1 MNRTQ
6 WSSWLESS
14 LQDFRLDD
22 NERRTLQSDLSKQAL
37 ANEDRAF
44 LRNLSFKL
52 VQQHLAKG
60 AEPAVLLR
68 WLERVIKVLDNVQN
82 ANSAELAKS
91 WFSPGRACITGIIE
105 QLKLAKNSID
115 ICVFTIS
122 DDNITKHIV
131 AAHQRG
137 VAVRVISDNE
147 KMYDKGSDVQ
157 YLADKGLAVKID
169 RSPYHMHH
177 KFAIFDNLRM
187 INGSFNW
194 TRSASHYNEEDITL
208 TDDQRFIEP
217 FRRRFEELWQRC
229 SYL

>member
-1 MNRTQ
+1 MNRQQ

-22 NERRTLQSDLSKQAL
+22 DERRTLQSDLSKEVL
-37 ANEDRAF
+37 SNEDRAF

-52 VQQHLAKG
+52 VQQHIAG
-60 AEPAVLLR
+60 GEDPAALVR
-68 WLERVIKVLDNVQN
+68 WLERVIKVLDNIQN
-82 ANSAELAKS
+82 TKSAEIAKS
-91 WFSPGRACITGIIE
+91 WFSPGRACVSGIIE

-122 DDNITKHIV
+122 DDNITKHIM

-137 VAVRVISDNE
+137 VAVRIISDNE

-169 RSPYHMHH
+169 TSPYHMHH
-177 KFAIFDNLRM
+177 KFAIFDGIRM

-194 TRSASHYNEEDITL
+194 TRSASQYNEEDITL
-208 TDDQRFIEP
+208 TDDQRFIQP
-217 FRRRFEELWQRC
+217 FQRRFEQLWQNFSC
-229 SYL
+229 L